1 MNIDTTETPNHT
13 EPAIG
18 FISSYAQV
26 FLGDCLEKLKDI
38 KTESIDLLVTD
49 PPYKIITG
57 GDSNGKNSIRPKGI
71 LSGNRELMKS
81 IPNFE
86 DWLLECYRV
95 LKNGTHAYIMVNST
109 NLLEMANKIEKAGFK
124 IHNFLI
130 WKKNNCTPSQ
140 FYMKNCEY
148 VIFCRKGKAKYINK
162 MGDSKTVHDFNNII
176 GNKVHP
182 TEKPIGLMEYY
193 ILNSSNENDIV
204 LDPFMGSGT
213 TGVACKNTNRSFI
226 GIEKDENYFK
236 IAEQRINARTL
247 FS

>member
-1 MNIDTTETPNHT
+1 
-13 EPAIG
+13 
-18 FISSYAQV
+18 
-26 FLGDCLEKLKDI
+26 
-38 KTESIDLLVTD
+38 
-49 PPYKIITG
+49 
-57 GDSNGKNSIRPKGI
+57 
-71 LSGNRELMKS
+71 MKS

-86 DWLLECYRV
+86 DWLLECFRV
-95 LKNGTHAYIMVNST
+95 LKNGTHAYVMVNST
-109 NLLEMANKIEKAGFK
+109 NLLEMANKIENVGFK

-148 VIFCRKGKAKYINK
+148 VIFCRKGKAKYINN
-162 MGDSKTVHDFNNII
+162 MGESKTVHDFNNII

-182 TEKPIGLMEYY
+182 TEKPISLMEYY
-193 ILNSSNENDIV
+193 ILNSSNENDTV
-204 LDPFMGSGT
+204 LDPFMGSGS
-213 TGVACKNTNRSFI
+213 TGVACKNTKRNFI